1 MRLRELLFPAGAACL
16 ICSRPSDGEMLCS
29 ACRDAL
35 ADGRL
40 GEEPRQDLFID
51 ELVSVWSYRDEAKR
65 LVHLLKFDAVSD
77 AAVPLA
83 EGMAE
88 AARQMALPQRVLVT
102 SVPMPV
108 GRRRARG
115 IDHGMTLAM
124 GVAIAL
130 GAPYRPLMRR
140 SGSAGTQRGLSREKR
155 LTNLQG
161 AFRCEQLCGEDIL
174 LVDDVLTTGA
184 TAQLCAQTLRE
195 AGAGSV
201 RVVTATRAEKRRR
214 HRKGLIRR

>member
-1 MRLRELLFPAGAACL
+1 M
-16 ICSRPSDGEMLCS
+16 ICRRPSDGELLCC

-35 ADGRL
+35 ADSRL
-40 GEEPRQDLFID
+40 KEEVRQDLFID
-51 ELVSVWSYRDEAKR
+51 EWISVWSYRDGAKQ
-65 LVHLLKFDAVSD
+65 LVHLLKFDAVAD
-77 AAVPLA
+77 AAIPLA

-88 AARQMALPQRVLVT
+88 AARRMALPRRVLVT

-108 GRRRARG
+108 RRRSARG

-161 AFRCEQLCGEDIL
+161 AFRCERLCGEDIL

-184 TAQLCAQTLRE
+184 TAQLCAQALRE

-201 RVVTATRAEKRRR
+201 RVVTATRAEKRRKPM
-214 HRKGLIRR
+214 KGLIRR